1 MYQNLDNF
9 PKSWIFKRGDPK
21 IETSDLGE
29 IRLLTEQ
36 RASDIWRDY
45 ISDEQLHPDKLS
57 DDCWLNN
64 SGLMPDEMSKIQ
76 WEKVWESDELM
87 LPEDF
92 ITHFSTWGDDTKVYF
107 CCHNE
112 LIFETKWSVFRRTW
126 KAFLFL
132 DNGPILIGRKKK
144 QAAQFFNSGW
154 CNLLLR

>member
-1 MYQNLDNF
+1 MYQPLETF
-9 PKSWIFKRGDPK
+9 SKFWIFKRDDPK
-21 IETSDLGE
+21 IEPNDLDG

-36 RASDIWRDY
+36 RANDIWRDY

-57 DDCWLNN
+57 DESWLN
-64 SGLMPDEMSKIQ
+64 SSSLMSDEVSKVQ
-76 WEKVWESDELM
+76 WEKVWESDREQ

-92 ITHFSTWGDDTKVYF
+92 LSHFSAWGEDTKIYF

-112 LIFETKWSVFRRTW
+112 LIFETTWSIFQRTW

-132 DNGPILIGRKKK
+132 DNGPILIGKKKK
-144 QAAQFFNSGW
+144 QAAQFFSSGW